1 MSQQNVQKNLF
12 IKNGSKM
19 LIFALF
25 IVGSMTLSSE
35 KTSAFVSDIS
45 RANIIS
51 LTNIERTG
59 AGLPRLVENEA
70 LNRAAQLKLDHMI
83 KNNYFAHNAPD
94 GTTPW
99 QWFEAAEYDY
109 QHAGENLAMDFD
121 YAANQH
127 KAWMK
132 STTHRQNIMSSK
144 YTEIG
149 VATGAGRIDGDM
161 TTVTVQVFGTPIGVA
176 PVKGVSTEVQKLNEQ
191 TVMSPVPTT
200 LQEKLS
206 APQPTSIIPQNTLQK
221 QKEVPQKFPFDSK
234 TVGYIAWSI
243 IVIAT
248 IIALTVDSILLYR
261 IHMKQKEE
269 EDLINTPPAQI

>member
-59 AGLPRLVENEA
+59 AGLPRLVENET

-83 KNNYFAHNAPD
+83 KNDYFAHNAPD

-99 QWFEAAEYDY
+99 QWFEAAGYDY

-121 YAANQH
+121 YTANQH
-127 KAWMK
+127 KAWMN

-149 VATGAGRIDGDM
+149 VATGAGRINGDM
-161 TTVTVQVFGTPIGVA
+161 TTVTVQVFGTPINII
-176 PVKGVSTEVQKLNEQ
+176 PVKGVSTENQKLNERS
-191 TVMSPVPTT
+191 VLAPVPTT
-200 LQEKLS
+200 VQETLTI
-206 APQPTSIIPQNTLQK
+206 PTSIVQPSTVFLSNNVEKTYPLNAK
-221 QKEVPQKFPFDSK
+221 Q
-234 TVGYIAWSI
+234 VGYIAWTVI
-243 IVIAT
+243 IVTAT
-248 IIALTVDSILLYR
+248 FALIFDSILLYR
-261 IHMKQKEE
+261 IHMKQHAEE
-269 EDLINTPPAQI
+269 GNLDAPPTQI